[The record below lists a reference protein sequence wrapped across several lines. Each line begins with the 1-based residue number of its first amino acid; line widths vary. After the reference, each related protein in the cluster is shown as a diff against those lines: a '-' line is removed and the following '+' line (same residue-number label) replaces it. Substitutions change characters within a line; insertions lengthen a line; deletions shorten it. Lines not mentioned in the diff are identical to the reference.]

1 MTYRDALAKDA
12 PITIELVEKVW
23 LGEIDWSNDNTRT
36 CVFAVWALL
45 RYEWA
50 DAMIKESDSTARE
63 QAAREAEK
71 TP

>member
-1 MTYRDALAKDA
+1 MTYRDVLAKDA
-12 PITIELVEKVW
+12 PITIELVEKAW
-23 LGEIDWSNDNTRT
+23 IGEIDWCNDNTRS

-50 DAMIKESDSTARE
+50 DAMIRESDSVRRE

-71 TP
+71 TT